1 MKFELL
7 LFLQNSFY
15 TTTFHPQQTPTNAE
29 MFAAAAAAAVANASS
44 SASSDPFQVNNVSVV
59 DKYIVKVK
67 IISLAF

>member
-1 MKFELL
+1 
-7 LFLQNSFY
+7 
-15 TTTFHPQQTPTNAE
+15 

-44 SASSDPFQVNNVSVV
+44 SASSDPFQVKNVSVV